1 MRKNQKDTK
10 PSPRKRYSLPNRSI
24 MSDATLGKNDKLQ
37 QKNYPLTTDIR
48 KKSITI
54 NQ

>member
-1 MRKNQKDTK
+1 MRKNIKDTK
-10 PSPRKRYSLPNRSI
+10 AYPRKRYSLPNRSI
-24 MSDATLGKNDKLQ
+24 MSEATLDKNEKLKR
-37 QKNYPLTTDIR
+37 KNYPVTTDIR